1 MVYTYI
7 VTLDAEWESHARTD
21 VMFSPDKYILHI
33 IVVVVVHIK

>member
-21 VMFSPDKYILHI
+21 VMFSPDKYNIKWSKI
-33 IVVVVVHIK
+33 IAG